1 MAHVYKVGDKGKTRE
16 GRDYEV
22 LMIEPRLEYP
32 LVVLFTTDK
41 NQTFVSTRSIDGS
54 IYRSSE
60 RVGDLLPPVRYAYL
74 NLYAD
79 GGVVAYTAEATA
91 RNAALNG
98 PSRFSH
104 VAFRVE
110 IPS

>member
-1 MAHVYKVGDKGKTRE
+1 MAHVYKVGDKGKTVD

-41 NQTFVSTRSIDGS
+41 NQTFVSTRNIDGS
-54 IYRSSE
+54 IYRNKKLS
-60 RVGDLLPPVRYAYL
+60 GDLIPPVRYAYL
-74 NLYAD
+74 NIYKD
-79 GGVVAYTAEATA
+79 GGVIAYTNEAAA
-91 RNAALNG
+91 RNAAL
-98 PSRFSH
+98 SRSLYFSH

-110 IPS
+110 LPR